1 MIKRLSLN
9 NQTNDIND
17 AYENVKESN
26 PGKKL
31 KIFIAFDDMIAD
43 MISDNNLKVDRVVD
57 KKFTFI
63 DWLFYNVITL
73 SKYTKSHIYI

>member
-73 SKYTKSHIYI
+73 SKYTKSHIYT

>member
-43 MISDNNLKVDRVVD
+43 MISDNNLKLDRVVD

>member
-43 MISDNNLKVDRVVD
+43 MISDNNLKVNRVVD

-63 DWLFYNVITL
+63 D
-73 SKYTKSHIYI
+73 

>member
-17 AYENVKESN
+17 AYENIKESN

-43 MISDNNLKVDRVVD
+43 MLSDNNLKVDRVVD

-63 DWLFYNVITL
+63 D
-73 SKYTKSHIYI
+73 

>member
-31 KIFIAFDDMIAD
+31 KIFIAFDDMIAG

-63 DWLFYNVITL
+63 D
-73 SKYTKSHIYI
+73 

>member
-17 AYENVKESN
+17 AYENIKESN

-63 DWLFYNVITL
+63 D
-73 SKYTKSHIYI
+73 

>member
-17 AYENVKESN
+17 AYENIKESN

-31 KIFIAFDDMIAD
+31 KIFIASDDMIAD

-63 DWLFYNVITL
+63 D
-73 SKYTKSHIYI
+73 

>member
-63 DWLFYNVITL
+63 D
-73 SKYTKSHIYI
+73 

>member
-43 MISDNNLKVDRVVD
+43 MISDNNLKLDRVID

-63 DWLFYNVITL
+63 D
-73 SKYTKSHIYI
+73 

>member
-31 KIFIAFDDMIAD
+31 KTFIAFDDMIAD
-43 MISDNNLKVDRVVD
+43 MISDNNLEVDRVVD

-63 DWLFYNVITL
+63 D
-73 SKYTKSHIYI
+73 

>member
-9 NQTNDIND
+9 NQANDIND

-43 MISDNNLKVDRVVD
+43 MISDNNLKLDRVVD

-63 DWLFYNVITL
+63 D
-73 SKYTKSHIYI
+73 

>member
-26 PGKKL
+26 PRKKL

-63 DWLFYNVITL
+63 D
-73 SKYTKSHIYI
+73 

>member
-31 KIFIAFDDMIAD
+31 KIFIAFDDVIAD

-63 DWLFYNVITL
+63 D
-73 SKYTKSHIYI
+73 

>member
-43 MISDNNLKVDRVVD
+43 MISDNNLKLDRVVD

-63 DWLFYNVITL
+63 D
-73 SKYTKSHIYI
+73 

>member
-9 NQTNDIND
+9 NQTNNIND

-31 KIFIAFDDMIAD
+31 KIFIASDDMIAD

-63 DWLFYNVITL
+63 D
-73 SKYTKSHIYI
+73 